1 MNATK
6 TVIATIE
13 GPQGVAEVIELD
25 EPGKAT
31 QYETR
36 FQGKH
41 ETLQW
46 IFPSMGEAYIEAKQR
61 AGVTG

>member
-6 TVIATIE
+6 TVIATVE
-13 GPQGVAEVIELD
+13 GPEGTAEVFELQTN
-25 EPGKAT
+25 GKT
-31 QYETR
+31 EYETR

-46 IFPSMGEAYIEAKQR
+46 VFPSMGEAYIEAKKL
-61 AGVTG
+61 AGVAN